1 MNEIVKLAY
10 LITISSK
17 IILIMMIPL
26 SFLLYFVC
34 KRLSKFITYRIYLIM
49 LVITIIIWIIGD
61 QFYNI
66 INNLLSNLP
75 VEYPYVYC
83 IMWIIIEILGV
94 VFTYCDI
101 FILFLKFQHYCI
113 NYIKK
118 RD

>member
-1 MNEIVKLAY
+1 MNEIEKLAD
-10 LITISSK
+10 LIFISSK
-17 IILIMMIPL
+17 ITLIMMIPL

-34 KRLSKFITYRIYLIM
+34 KRLSKFITYKIYLIM
-49 LVITIIIWIIGD
+49 LVITIIIWIIGY

-66 INNLLSNLP
+66 INNLLPNFP
-75 VEYPYVYC
+75 VKYPYVYC
-83 IMWIIIEILGV
+83 IMWIIIVILEV

-101 FILFLKFQHYCI
+101 IILFFKISALLH